1 MPGPAKALQALLPS
15 AVPVASSQGAVARNG
30 ARNYMASQILS
41 TRAEMGMDEQ
51 SLIPVTDSQADAI
64 KASAEFGKTAVDEVG
79 QLARYIGRVLGTVPQ
94 DVVGIVIGEPLHFV
108 RTKIAQKLD
117 ERVTKIHR
125 DRKVKDTEPVSP
137 SVAIPLLRA
146 AYDESRPEL
155 QDLWARLIA
164 AAMDPKRSDGM
175 RLSFIDSV
183 KRFDPL
189 DSLVVK
195 AIYDRRGEQSRP
207 IIASLANQLN
217 RSPAEVELS
226 TQNLGAL
233 NCLIDEGGR
242 RFQVST
248 YGSEIMRICSG

>member
-1 MPGPAKALQALLPS
+1 MRLARPCANPDIDSSRRLLLGRRS
-15 AVPVASSQGAVARNG
+15 IQIIASKRHVAEEVKRIRLANTR
-30 ARNYMASQILS
+30 
-41 TRAEMGMDEQ
+41 TRA
-51 SLIPVTDSQADAI
+51 
-64 KASAEFGKTAVDEVG
+64 
-79 QLARYIGRVLGTVPQ
+79 
-94 DVVGIVIGEPLHFV
+94 
-108 RTKIAQKLD
+108 KLD
-117 ERVTKIHR
+117 RDIPRRVQLGLRTIEIIA
-125 DRKVKDTEPVSP
+125 VKDTEPVSP

-164 AAMDPKRSDGM
+164 AVMDPKRSDGM

-189 DSLVVK
+189 DALVLK

-207 IIASLANQLN
+207 VIASLANQLN

-226 TQNLGAL
+226 IHNLGAL
-233 NCLIDEGGR
+233 NCLFDEGGR

-248 YGSEIMRICSG
+248 YGSELMRICSG